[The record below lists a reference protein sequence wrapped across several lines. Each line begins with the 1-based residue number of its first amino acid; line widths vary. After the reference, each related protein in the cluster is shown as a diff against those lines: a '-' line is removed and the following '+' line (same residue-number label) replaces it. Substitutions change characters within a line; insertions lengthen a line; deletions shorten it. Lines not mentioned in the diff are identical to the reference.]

1 MTLFNM
7 AIPAIPITALRG
19 LIPLATL
26 TVLSVAG
33 ATLVYTL
40 WLSQAEQNLVN
51 AEQAYQAAKQAQAAL
66 QGARTQQA
74 RARAAQQ
81 QLDVVRQALPSQEEF
96 TPLAL
101 ALTELG
107 KSEHV
112 AIPGMGYDIKNSE
125 KGQPAKATIAFH
137 ALGDYASVYHFIH
150 RLETVD
156 PYVVIESLDVA
167 REHTSKGS
175 SAARIVVNIK
185 VATYLRQ
192 VEPAVKSS

>member
-1 MTLFNM
+1 MTLFKM
-7 AIPAIPITALRG
+7 TVPIVPKSALRG

-26 TVLSVAG
+26 TVFSIAG

-40 WLSQAEQNLVN
+40 WLSPAEQDLAS
-51 AEQAYQAAKQAQAAL
+51 AEQAYQAGKQAQAAL
-66 QGARTQQA
+66 QGTRIQQA

-81 QLDVVRQALPSQEEF
+81 QLDLVRQALPSQEEF
-96 TPLAL
+96 TSLAM

-107 KSEHV
+107 RSEHV
-112 AIPGMGYDIKNSE
+112 AIPGMAYDVKKAE
-125 KGQPAKATIAFH
+125 GGEPAKATIAFH
-137 ALGDYASVYHFIH
+137 ASGDYASVYRFIH

-167 REHTSKGS
+167 SEHTSKDS

>member
-1 MTLFNM
+1 MTLFHI
-7 AIPAIPITALRG
+7 AVPAVPTTALRG

-26 TVLSVAG
+26 TGLSMIG
-33 ATLVYTL
+33 ATLVYAL
-40 WLSQAEQNLVN
+40 WLSPAEQHLVN

-74 RARAAQQ
+74 QARAAQR
-81 QLDVVRQALPSQEEF
+81 QLDLVRQALPSHEEF
-96 TPLAL
+96 TPLAM

-112 AIPGMGYDIKNSE
+112 AIPGMTYDIKKTE
-125 KGQPAKATIAFH
+125 EGQPAKATIAFR
-137 ALGDYASVYHFIH
+137 ASGDYASVYRFIH

-167 REHTSKGS
+167 GEDKSKHS
-175 SAARIVVNIK
+175 SAARVVINIK
-185 VATYLRQ
+185 VATYLRPVQ
-192 VEPAVKSS
+192 PAVKSS